1 MDKNK
6 ANTSQARVLFQGD
19 SITDAGRKYQEPDDL
34 GLGYPYFAAETAST
48 KYPGKFKYINRG
60 VGGNR
65 SIDLLAR
72 VKADI
77 INLKPDYMSILIG
90 VNDVWHEF
98 DEANPNGV
106 DNEKYKLYYRMLL
119 QQVKEALPEIK
130 IVIMEPYVLK
140 GTDTEGYYEEF
151 RSEVEL
157 RAKSARELAEEFN
170 LPFIPMQEKLDKAF
184 EEKPIGYWTLAG
196 DGVHP
201 TTEGHKLIASL
212 WMEEFDKFAAD
223 K

>member
-1 MDKNK
+1 MYKK
-6 ANTSQARVLFQGD
+6 TEERIRVLFQGD
-19 SITDAGRKYQEPDDL
+19 SITDAGRIFDDPDNL
-34 GLGYPYFAAETAST
+34 GFGYPYFAAEAASA

-60 VGGNR
+60 VSGNR

-98 DEANPNGV
+98 YKNNPNGV
-106 DNEKYKLYYRMLL
+106 DNERYKTYYRMLL
-119 QQVKEALPEIK
+119 TQVKEALPELK

-140 GTDTEGYYEEF
+140 GTDTEEYYNEF
-151 RSEVEL
+151 RKEVEL
-157 RAKSARELAEEFN
+157 RAKSAREIAEEFN
-170 LPFIPMQEKLDKAF
+170 LPFISIQEKFDKIF
-184 EEKPIGYWTLAG
+184 VEKPIGYWTLAG

-201 TTEGHKLIASL
+201 TTEGHRFITSL
-212 WMEEFDKFAAD
+212 WMEEFEKFAAD